1 MAVTVPGRESGLRL
15 GEARGPV
22 QFGVGDIDV
31 MVASQQPRPAPSA
44 ATATGD
50 MHRGRVAARNW
61 HCTPSRT
68 SPHCSSDVTTGV
80 SPLRPEGGYAR
91 PASGH
96 EPARAAARYA
106 G

>member
-1 MAVTVPGRESGLRL
+1 MAVTVPGRGSGLRL

-50 MHRGRVAARNW
+50 MHRGRVASTQLAL
-61 HCTPSRT
+61 HAVE
-68 SPHCSSDVTTGV
+68 DF
-80 SPLRPEGGYAR
+80 
-91 PASGH
+91 
-96 EPARAAARYA
+96 AALLV
-106 G
+106 